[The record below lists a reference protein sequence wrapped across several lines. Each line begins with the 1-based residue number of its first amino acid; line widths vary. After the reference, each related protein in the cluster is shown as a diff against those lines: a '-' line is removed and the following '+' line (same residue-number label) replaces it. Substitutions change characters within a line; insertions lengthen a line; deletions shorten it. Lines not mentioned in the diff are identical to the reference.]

1 MRADARPTSCYTRDV
16 PRLPGLLVATLLL
29 GACSCNRPPA
39 RETSAATADDARGG
53 EQLYRTYCSLCHAD
67 DGKGYA
73 SDNANSLRNP
83 DFLAVATTEFLR
95 EAIAN
100 GRTDTPMSAYSR
112 LRGGPL
118 EADEVDT
125 LVAYIESWREGSP
138 EDVHGQTVTGVA
150 ARGLSIYT
158 QRCASCHGPRGQGV
172 TAVSLDNPRFLDTVS
187 DGYLLRSIAKG
198 RRGTPMPGFEDELS
212 AAQLGDLVALIRSW
226 GEPPAGPSAGRDPE
240 TPRVASIAVDELII
254 NPDGEQARFELR
266 DDMYVP
272 ADVLKEALDQGRR
285 MILLD
290 ARPTSDWLQFR
301 IPGALPSPFYDIEAI
316 VERLPQDGT
325 MIVAYCGCPHAASG
339 RVIRDLRGRGFEH
352 TAVLDEGV
360 FVWRERGYPIVE
372 GDGTE

>member
-1 MRADARPTSCYTRDV
+1 MRGPCPCYIWGV
-16 PRLPGLLVATLLL
+16 PRLSGLFAATLLL
-29 GACSCNRPPA
+29 GALACSCSRPPA
-39 RETSAATADDARGG
+39 RETNAATTDDARGG
-53 EQLYRTYCSLCHAD
+53 PQLYRTYCSLCHGD
-67 DGKGYA
+67 DGDGYA

-95 EAIAN
+95 AAIAD
-100 GRTDTPMSAYSR
+100 GRIDTPMSAYSR
-112 LRGGPL
+112 LHGGPL
-118 EADEVDT
+118 EDAEVDT
-125 LVAYIESWREGSP
+125 LVAYIESWRDGAE

-150 ARGLSIYT
+150 SRAQPVYA

-172 TAVSLDNPRFLDTVS
+172 TAVSLSNPRFLETVS

-198 RRGTPMPGFEDELS
+198 RRGTPMPAFEDELS
-212 AAQLGDLVALIRSW
+212 AAQLGDLVALIRGWAS
-226 GEPPAGPSAGRDPE
+226 PAEGPSANSDPE
-240 TPRVASIAVDELII
+240 TPRVASIAVDQLII
-254 NPDGEQARFELR
+254 NPDGEHARFELR
-266 DDMYVP
+266 NDMYVP
-272 ADVLKEALDQGRR
+272 VDVLKEALDQGKRL
-285 MILLD
+285 IILD

-316 VERLPQDGT
+316 VERLPQDDT

-339 RVIRDLRGRGFEH
+339 RVIRDLRRRGFEH